1 MREVQI
7 AVVGAGPA
15 GLAASVEA
23 ARKGAKVLVMDEQ
36 LEPGGQLYKQIH
48 KFFGSRE
55 HLAGVR
61 GFDIGRQMLAEAQG
75 LGVEILLD
83 TVVQGICDGNTLFAV
98 TRGEPLLV
106 MAQRA
111 IVATGANEN
120 NLYFPGWTLPG
131 VMGAGAAQTMMNVHM
146 VLPGKRMLMVG
157 SGNVGLIVAYQA
169 LLAGGEVKMLI
180 EAAPRIGGYGV
191 HAAKLARAGVP
202 IRTSHTILGAWG
214 DRQVKGATVAQVDK
228 DWKPVPGTEVDLEVD
243 VICVA
248 VGLRPLIEVTLMAGS
263 RAAWFPALGGH
274 FPAHNERMETSV
286 PGVFVAGD
294 VAGVEEASTAM
305 EEGRLAGLSAAWSLG
320 LVSDD
325 CYHAEARDIQRRLE
339 ALRSGPFGAARRQA
353 KAAILEGE
361 GILA

>member
-1 MREVQI
+1 
-7 AVVGAGPA
+7 
-15 GLAASVEA
+15 
-23 ARKGAKVLVMDEQ
+23 
-36 LEPGGQLYKQIH
+36 
-48 KFFGSRE
+48 
-55 HLAGVR
+55 
-61 GFDIGRQMLAEAQG
+61 
-75 LGVEILLD
+75 
-83 TVVQGICDGNTLFAV
+83 
-98 TRGEPLLV
+98 
-106 MAQRA
+106 
-111 IVATGANEN
+111 
-120 NLYFPGWTLPG
+120 
-131 VMGAGAAQTMMNVHM
+131 MGAGAAQTMMNVHM

-157 SGNVGLIVAYQA
+157 SGNVGLIVAYQT

-202 IRTSHTILGAWG
+202 IRTSHTILRAWG
-214 DRQVKGATVAQVDK
+214 DMQVEGATVAQVDQ
-228 DWKPVPGTEVDLEVD
+228 DWKPVPGTEIDLEVD

-248 VGLRPLIEVTLMAGS
+248 VGLRPLTEIAFMAGS

-274 FPAHNERMETSV
+274 FPAHNERMETTV

-320 LVSDD
+320 LVRDD
-325 CYHAEARDIQRRLE
+325 RYQAEAGEIWRRLE

-361 GILA
+361 GVLA